1 MSMAVRAGVVSRM
14 RPPAPAGSNAVCSR
28 MSISGMGMLRYTTP
42 SGHWVFDGGWPLSC
56 ASSITS
62 GSLPSTQSPSARAA
76 DLPTS
81 TALCALTPAA

>member
-42 SGHWVFDGGWPLSC
+42 SGHWVFDGV
-56 ASSITS
+56 AV
-62 GSLPSTQSPSARAA
+62 
-76 DLPTS
+76 
-81 TALCALTPAA
+81 ALR